1 MTSKEIKELRN
12 KLWLSQKQFA
22 KQLGV
27 SKRTIIRWESG
38 RRTPDKEF
46 QQKLL
51 HLKTRVTDEKV
62 TDNEVTNEKVTNG
75 KVTDEKVTNEEVTN
89 GKVTDKKV
97 TNKKVTD
104 YENDTNQTDSSALNN
119 SEVDIKETLSSEVDN
134 QDNQD
139 IPIYTEF
146 VKLTS
151 LTEGDRLELQEN
163 RGFSKEVI
171 SELSFRSGR
180 KEIVEPAIDTLKQ
193 KFLKEYLI
201 SSGVLVEKDE
211 KDIIINPQ
219 LTKGHIIIPYLEVD
233 GETVYR
239 LRPHKLGFEGK
250 GLDVYC
256 RYLLKD
262 KPEHVVLTEGEF
274 KAAALR
280 VLGIAAIAIP
290 GVSSFSNQHFDDL
303 VAFLREFEVKSVT
316 ILFDNEDKTNP
327 DSPYY
332 KENFFVRYD
341 TQFWAFI
348 MFYKLQKTGIESRIA
363 QLPDSWRINGKADCD
378 SALAA
383 GHTKEQFIQ
392 VIDSAFDGY
401 KYVEQLPE
409 EAKAVVLRKRDRY
422 FFASP
427 LEIGF
432 IANERNC
439 YVWKSEN
446 TKADG
451 KTEIQR
457 EVISNFH
464 LEVDYTLF
472 TSGDCLRKGVF
483 VNKYDEKSEPFF
495 ITPKSMVQNAQFA
508 EFCFA
513 KGNYLWEGNAPQLR
527 EVWKHTFAHDT
538 GALVF
543 QPDGYGRTQINGA
556 WLFGNC
562 VISREGKVIQPDNDD
577 IFWLESQRLGLTHP
591 LPDTGEEGRRN
602 VSFTAPIIETKNIV
616 SIYETMEMFR
626 QSIDTTGGFGAWLGV
641 GWALASLFCDE
652 IVKQY
657 KKSFPLCFLAGKTG
671 SGKTVFGHW
680 LMSLV
685 GGYQKEGRSVSQTTD
700 KGLFR
705 MLAKYS
711 NLPVWLGDFR
721 NTAPQHR
728 IETLRNIYDR
738 ISYER
743 AEYSNDY
750 RTRSTPIRATLLV
763 DGEETPRDPALLS
776 RCVVIL
782 LSEKTRGGVELF
794 HKIESLTPFLSSVV
808 FQVLQKRNELL
819 PEVIKRI
826 RQFQPDILQLTG
838 DDRLADN
845 YSIIMAVMTTV
856 LDTFVPNLSE
866 DVGEAFVSWVYRDA
880 LKNREIKLNEDV
892 INQFFE
898 ALNALTVEKE
908 IRKEIHFI
916 VEANKLYMWFYG
928 CFAKYEEFERRRGY
942 TVFKRSAIMEYIL
955 SEPYCVASNEQ
966 KWFSYLGKPQKCLV
980 IDLDKAPDIVQTFAK
995 IRDEG
1000 DFPSGLTP

>member
-1 MTSKEIKELRN
+1 VNNESVNSGEQVNSKSVNNGEQRN
-12 KLWLSQKQFA
+12 
-22 KQLGV
+22 
-27 SKRTIIRWESG
+27 SKSVNNGEQVNNESVNNG
-38 RRTPDKEF
+38 EQVNNESVNSGEQVNSKSVNNGEQRNSKSVNNGE
-46 QQKLL
+46 Q
-51 HLKTRVTDEKV
+51 VNNESVNSDEQVNSKSV
-62 TDNEVTNEKVTNG
+62 NS
-75 KVTDEKVTNEEVTN
+75 DEQVNSEH
-89 GKVTDKKV
+89 
-97 TNKKVTD
+97 
-104 YENDTNQTDSSALNN
+104 DTNVSSLTPP
-119 SEVDIKETLSSEVDN
+119 EDVLRT
-134 QDNQD
+134 QD

-193 KFLKEYLI
+193 KFLKEDLI
-201 SSGVLVEKDE
+201 SSGVLVEKE
-211 KDIIINPQ
+211 NKNIIINPQ
-219 LTKGHIIIPYLEVD
+219 LTKGHIIIPYLDVD

-262 KPEHVVLTEGEF
+262 KPQHVVLTEGEF

-303 VAFLREFEVKSVT
+303 VAFLREFEVERVT
-316 ILFDNEDKTNP
+316 ILFDNEDKITH

-348 MFYKLQKTGIESRIA
+348 MFYKLQKAGIESRIA
-363 QLPDSWRINGKADCD
+363 QLPDSWRIKGKADCD

-383 GHTKEQFIQ
+383 GHTKEEFTEIM
-392 VIDSAFDGY
+392 DSAFDGY
-401 KYVEQLPE
+401 KYVEQLSE

-439 YVWKSEN
+439 YVWKSEKSPELAKHHN
-446 TKADG
+446 G

-457 EVISNFH
+457 ELISNFH

-495 ITPKSMVQNAQFA
+495 ITPKAMAQNSQFA

-602 VSFTAPIIETKNIV
+602 ISFTAPIIETKNIV
-616 SIYETMEMFR
+616 GIYETMEMLR

-750 RTRSTPIRATLLV
+750 RTRSTPIRATLLL

-782 LSEKTRGGVELF
+782 LNEKTRGGVELF

-808 FQVLQKRNELL
+808 FQVLQKRNFLL
-819 PEVIKRI
+819 PEVVKRI
-826 RQFQPDILQLTG
+826 RQFQPDILQLTS

-995 IRDEG
+995 VRDEC
-1000 DFPSGLTP
+1000 DFPQSTDQE